1 MLCTVVWPKAPSLRT
16 ALPSTPKILRSL
28 PRLHTAGAITGK
40 VVAPAAG
47 VITELEGKDWILGD
61 GIGRADMPGYD
72 DETGGVMAR
81 TVLLTAAPPGTT
93 LASTAWPS
101 LPRKPRSLLCLRTG
115 AAAVVGDGV
124 AVPDGEGKLLA
135 EDIAFEAPACIFNSC
150 AAGGILHRSSSSA
163 SDWLRFSIFVPQS
176 PMSSVGSSASWS

>member
-115 AAAVVGDGV
+115 EQPSSGMGWRYRMGRA
-124 AVPDGEGKLLA
+124 
-135 EDIAFEAPACIFNSC
+135 
-150 AAGGILHRSSSSA
+150 SSS
-163 SDWLRFSIFVPQS
+163 PKT
-176 PMSSVGSSASWS
+176 